1 MSRYTRKAMDL
12 AEKLENLPETSREL
26 ASKAH
31 DFADSQAVE
40 RFQETTQA
48 VFEADSGEEI
58 FEAIS
63 ESVPSAAE
71 SFAENAGDA
80 LEVVSEVSEG
90 FSDFISDAAEGL
102 LALAGKILGF

>member
-1 MSRYTRKAMDL
+1 MSRVTRKAMNL
-12 AEKLENLPETSREL
+12 VENLENLPETSREL

-31 DFADSQAVE
+31 DFADDQAVE

-71 SFAENAGDA
+71 SVAENAGNA
-80 LEVVSEVSEG
+80 LEVIG
-90 FSDFISDAAEGL
+90 DAADGL